1 MAVQKAAKRLAVDI
15 DGRDGVDLQ
24 LRVGLNSGQVIA
36 GEMGSVPFVYTA
48 IGEQVGL
55 AQRRESVAPPG
66 GVMLSQ
72 STARL
77 VDGVAALGEPEMV
90 QIKGAVEPVPTCRL
104 LGMGQPRHAIRRA
117 QSELVGRRWELSKVE
132 GLLDR
137 AIEGRGAVACLVGPP
152 GIGKSRLVRE
162 VAAMAA
168 ARNTEVFTAFC
179 ESHVSQVP
187 FQAVARLLRSATGI
201 EGLDA
206 PDARARIRAQVVD
219 AESEDLLLFDDLLGI
234 GDPDAALPTI
244 DPDARRRRLTA
255 FVNAAV
261 LAHETPAV
269 YVVEDAHWIDEVSQ
283 SMIADFLNVISR
295 TPSVVLITCRPHYQG
310 ALAQVPGV
318 HTIFLAPLNDADT
331 TALLDE
337 LLGSDPSTAAIS
349 ALIAGRAAGNPFFI
363 EEMVRELATRGV
375 FEGERGGYVCH
386 PSVAEVTV
394 PATLQATIASR
405 IDVLDPKAKRT
416 LNAAAAIGLRFTSEL
431 LAAWGFTAGF
441 EELVKAEFIE
451 QIRFTSSVEYAFL
464 HPLLRMVAY
473 ESQLKSD
480 RAELHRRL
488 AAAIE
493 ARDPLSADENAA
505 LIAEHAE
512 AAGDLEVAY
521 GWHMRAGTWSANRD
535 VAAARASWDRA
546 RRIADLLPID
556 HPNRLMMRIAPRTVL
571 CGSGW
576 RGDYASILDRF
587 EELRELCTLADDK
600 GSLAIGMTGMLG
612 EHFMRARL
620 REASSWASE
629 TMSLI
634 ESIGDPTLTV
644 ALSGVASLVKAESG
658 EFGDVLR
665 WSTRVIELAGDD
677 PTKGNL
683 FIGSPLA
690 LALVQRGFARWALGQ
705 TGWRADFNRAL
716 AAAHKADPISY
727 VLVVNTKYT
736 AAISCGL
743 LLSDDA
749 ALRELDH
756 ALQAAETS
764 ADNVALGVARTTLG
778 VALLHR
784 AAETDRDRGLE
795 LLEQLRDMC
804 LNDVY
809 YLSLLHFGEVYIARE
824 RARRGDKDGA
834 LPLLRSAVD
843 GMLDT
848 GHFGPFIPGTGV
860 LVEVLLVCVGEDG
873 VPEAQAAIDR
883 LASLRFGEDLALRKI
898 WLARMQ
904 VLMAQVRGDD
914 DAYRDFRDSYRDMAT
929 SLGFEG
935 HMQWAEAMP

>member
-1 MAVQKAAKRLAVDI
+1 M
-15 DGRDGVDLQ
+15 
-24 LRVGLNSGQVIA
+24 NSGRVIA
-36 GEMGSVPFVYTA
+36 GEIGSGSLGYAA
-48 IGEQVGL
+48 IGEQVGM
-55 AQRRESVAPPG
+55 AQRMESVAPPG
-66 GVMLSQ
+66 GVVLSA

-77 VDGVAALGEPEMV
+77 VNDVAALGAAEPV
-90 QIKGAVEPVPTCRL
+90 RIKGADEPVTAHRL
-104 LGMGQPRHAIRRA
+104 LGMVEEHRTHERA
-117 QSELVGRRWELSKVE
+117 ESKLVGRRWEMSAVE

-137 AIEGRGAVACLVGPP
+137 AIDGHGAVVGVVGPP

-162 VAAMAA
+162 VAAMAG
-168 ARNTEVFTAFC
+168 RRGVEVFTAFC
-179 ESHVSQVP
+179 ESHTNEIPLHV
-187 FQAVARLLRSATGI
+187 AARLLRAASGV
-201 EGLDA
+201 GDLDRQA
-206 PDARARIRAQVVD
+206 ARVRVREQVPDAD
-219 AESEDLLLFDDLLGI
+219 TEDLALFEDLLGI
-234 GDPDAALPTI
+234 ADPDTALPRI
-244 DPDARRRRLTA
+244 DPDARRRRLMA

-261 LAHETPAV
+261 LARETPAV

-283 SMIADFLNVISR
+283 SMIADFLNVIPR
-295 TPSVVLITCRPHYQG
+295 TPSVVLITYRPHYQG

-337 LLGSDPSTAAIS
+337 LLGSDPSTEAIS

-386 PSVAEVTV
+386 TSVAEVTV

-405 IDVLDPKAKRT
+405 IDVLEPKAKRT

-431 LAAWGFTAGF
+431 LAALGFTAGF

-451 QIRFTSSVEYAFL
+451 QVRFTSSVEYAFR
-464 HPLLRMVAY
+464 HPLIRTVAY

-488 AAAIE
+488 ATAIE

-512 AAGDLEVAY
+512 AAGDLDVAY

-546 RRIADLLPID
+546 RRIADLLPVD
-556 HPNRLMMRIAPRTVL
+556 HPNRLMMRIAPRTLL

-644 ALSGVASLVKAESG
+644 ALSGVASIVKSESG

-665 WSTRVIELAGDD
+665 WSTRVIELAGED

-683 FIGSPLA
+683 FIGSPLS

-705 TGWRADFNRAL
+705 TGWRADFNRAV

-749 ALRELDH
+749 ALRELDQ
-756 ALQAAETS
+756 ALRAAETS
-764 ADNVALGVARTTLG
+764 ADNVALGVARTALG

-784 AAETDRDRGLE
+784 AAEADRDRGLE

-860 LVEVLLVCVGEDG
+860 LVEVLLVCAGEDG

-883 LASLRFGEDLALRKI
+883 LASLRFREDLALRKI

-914 DAYRDFRDSYRDMAT
+914 DAYRDLRDSYRDMAT